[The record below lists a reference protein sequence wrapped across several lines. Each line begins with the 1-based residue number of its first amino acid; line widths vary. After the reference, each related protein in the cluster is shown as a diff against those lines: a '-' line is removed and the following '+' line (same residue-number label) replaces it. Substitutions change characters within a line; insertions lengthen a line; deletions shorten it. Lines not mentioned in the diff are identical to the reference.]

1 MAAVVILS
9 VPGVIYCGFYLAFC
23 IKRKS
28 VRDIVGA
35 AAQCLVAAGAL
46 ALCFL

>member
-1 MAAVVILS
+1 MAAVVVLS
-9 VPGVIYCGFYLAFC
+9 ALGVAYCGVYLIFC
-23 IKRKS
+23 IRRRS
-28 VRDIVGA
+28 MRDMIGA